1 MLSPHQSETRIL
13 NPIRIRCYH
22 FEKAFRITIHSPQTI
37 RRQADSVIVRI
48 DFDDGTFG
56 FGESAPRSYVTG
68 ETCHSVTNL
77 IVDRF
82 APILF
87 NNAMDSLESIQ
98 SVLNRLEKD
107 CRHHGILSSN
117 SAIGAIDLALLDA
130 LRRTRANQY
139 RHLFP
144 IKCRDTLR
152 FSLSVPLLPLE
163 VIKQYLP
170 RLKSIV
176 DIAVIKILVSED
188 LKETYERIALLR
200 HLADPNTELRLEFNG
215 KMTFSRVKEYLEFLT
230 PLALSAVE
238 EPLPAKDLHQL
249 HLLREQFEL
258 NFIADESLIS
268 LEDAKRLAEDGTYTI
283 FNIKVSK
290 CGGLQQSL
298 KIAKLAEQ
306 HGIQCHVGTHVGES
320 EVLGIA
326 GRQLARSLPNF
337 DCYGGG
343 SEVLFSQLFE
353 SSHQVTEGPWQPKID
368 HDLLDENLCLDLI
381 SKCRLLADSRSVN

>member
-1 MLSPHQSETRIL
+1 MSP
-13 NPIRIRCYH
+13 
-22 FEKAFRITIHSPQTI
+22 
-37 RRQADSVIVRI
+37 VR
-48 DFDDGTFG
+48 
-56 FGESAPRSYVTG
+56 
-68 ETCHSVTNL
+68 TCQSVTNL
-77 IVDRF
+77 IVDCF

-87 NNAMDSLESIQ
+87 STPDEFNRIDSNDA
-98 SVLNRLEKD
+98 LNRLEKD
-107 CRHHGILSSN
+107 CRQNGILAYN

-130 LRRTRANQY
+130 LERTRANQY
-139 RHLFP
+139 RPTIFP